1 MRRYLQKLY
10 KKDESSEN
18 RKIIEDTF
26 TIEFD
31 TPMVVNEE
39 SVDVE
44 VVDVVVSEDDLDIG
58 EDLPP
63 GGVIKVL
70 QIIAQADMPNKK
82 QRSSRIRVGG
92 RKAALG
98 KEPSGRRI
106 DEQKHQQE
114 DEEEEEEQQ
123 KQQELQR
130 RLVDQIQEENRRN
143 RVLAHQQQLE
153 FAARPPLPPAGLLVA
168 FDADSSSMDERE
180 GSRKRTRTT
189 ARTHNIVPDP
199 SL

>member
-1 MRRYLQKLY
+1 MRRYLRKLY
-10 KKDESSEN
+10 KKDDGEN
-18 RKIIEDTF
+18 KKTIEDSF

-31 TPMVVNEE
+31 TAMNVDEE

-58 EDLPP
+58 EELPP
-63 GGVIKVL
+63 GGIIKVL
-70 QIIAQADMPNKK
+70 QIIAQAEMPNKK
-82 QRSSRIRVGG
+82 KQRSRGIRVGG

-106 DEQKHQQE
+106 DEQKQQQE